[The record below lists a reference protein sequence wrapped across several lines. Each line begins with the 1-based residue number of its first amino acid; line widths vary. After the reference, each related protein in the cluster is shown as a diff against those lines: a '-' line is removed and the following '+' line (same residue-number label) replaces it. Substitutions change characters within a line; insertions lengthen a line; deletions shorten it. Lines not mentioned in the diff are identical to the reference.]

1 MATKL
6 YFDYAYE
13 FDYLTLAVPF
23 LVAILIFYSTYSA
36 YFRSFSSRVR
46 AKRLAQR

>member
-6 YFDYAYE
+6 YYDIAYG

-23 LVAILIFYSTYSA
+23 LIALLLFYSVYSG